1 MKLKTSQI
9 LYSYWNE
16 VRGERIAPR
25 RFDIEPAR
33 IGGIVPETFILE
45 QVDRQTYRFRLAGT
59 RICEQFG
66 AEFRGL
72 NVLDLVEGEDRG
84 TLERLLLEL
93 AAQGGVGVL
102 TLEAEA
108 STGRTARF
116 EVVLLPLVHTR
127 TSIDRF
133 LGSISAVDGPAW
145 LGTERLGRTR
155 LLAHEMIWP
164 DGRPHALVQRFH
176 NQTPFLPV
184 MANARI
190 VRQDRRQFRVFDGG
204 LAKDTEP
211 RQG

>member
-16 VRGERIAPR
+16 VRGDRIAPR

-33 IGGIVPETFILE
+33 IGGILPETFILE

-72 NVLDLVEGEDRG
+72 NVLDLVEGEDRT

-108 STGRTARF
+108 SPGRIARF

-133 LGSISAVDGPAW
+133 LGSISAVDAPAW

-155 LLAHEMIWP
+155 LIAHEMIWP
-164 DGRPHALVQRFH
+164 DGRPHALVQRYH

-204 LAKDTEP
+204 LAKDPEP